1 MPRIAL
7 IEELTK
13 EPVPAGSTFLVE
25 FDSSSQWYNA
35 TYTIT
40 AEWLRQGGKVDYW
53 LAAQPP
59 DKMRSQ
65 LRKLGLP
72 NLEEFEE
79 SGKLELWDCYTCQL
93 GRKSIEKY
101 ALESLKVA
109 DLSIWWSKMQV
120 SGRPPDPSML
130 RIFDDFSILSR
141 FNDDKSWVELVLTRL
156 VPVSFLRKETGI
168 RGVMRGVQDDRVYT
182 RLEGAFDGIV
192 DFRVEEGPK
201 SSGNVMRMRSMRTVP
216 YDPDWHRLN
225 ISENFEVT
233 LEK

>member
-1 MPRIAL
+1 LPRIAL

-93 GRKSIEKY
+93 GRKST
-101 ALESLKVA
+101 V
-109 DLSIWWSKMQV
+109 
-120 SGRPPDPSML
+120 
-130 RIFDDFSILSR
+130 
-141 FNDDKSWVELVLTRL
+141 N
-156 VPVSFLRKETGI
+156 
-168 RGVMRGVQDDRVYT
+168 MRWN
-182 RLEGAFDGIV
+182 L
-192 DFRVEEGPK
+192 
-201 SSGNVMRMRSMRTVP
+201 
-216 YDPDWHRLN
+216 
-225 ISENFEVT
+225 
-233 LEK
+233 